1 MSCGLGML
9 KRSDGSGK
17 FDFGSSIVLCGVYG
31 PVQASLKEELVD
43 KALISVTFTPLAG
56 AGGLFISFWIYLLIL
71 LRVLNT
77 GTQDRLYE
85 KILGQIA
92 GSLILANLYP
102 KTVIKIT
109 CQTMSQDGSILSA
122 AINAMILALLDS
134 GLPMKTTCCAVAC
147 IINKDGDLI
156 LDPTALELEV

>member
-1 MSCGLGML
+1 ML
-9 KRSDGSGK
+9 N
-17 FDFGSSIVLCGVYG
+17 
-31 PVQASLKEELVD
+31 A
-43 KALISVTFTPLAG
+43 
-56 AGGLFISFWIYLLIL
+56 
-71 LRVLNT
+71 

-109 CQTMSQDGSILSA
+109 CQIMSQDGSILSA

-134 GLPMKTTCCAVAC
+134 GLPMKSTCCAVTC
-147 IINKDGDLI
+147 IINKDGDLV
-156 LDPTALELEV
+156 LDPTALELAV